1 METQALYQEAIKFAT
16 ARHLEH
22 DQNIPGTNLPYVVHL
37 SNVAME
43 ILIASLYTTK
53 FDLCFAVQIALL
65 HDTIEDT
72 STNFEE
78 LENKFGIEIA
88 KAVLALTKNS
98 ALPKDEQM
106 QDSLMRIKKLK
117 PEVWAIKPAD
127 RITNLQKPP
136 SNWDHAKKIK
146 YQQEART
153 ILNELKA
160 GNDFLANRL
169 ETKIQEYGNF

>member
-1 METQALYQEAIKFAT
+1 
-16 ARHLEH
+16 
-22 DQNIPGTNLPYVVHL
+22 
-37 SNVAME
+37 ME
-43 ILIASLYTTK
+43 ILIASLYTTN
-53 FDLCFAVQIALL
+53 FDIGFAVQIALL

-117 PEVWAIKPAD
+117 PEVWAIKLAD
-127 RITNLQKPP
+127 RRSEERRVGKEWRSRWSSHT
-136 SNWDHAKKIK
+136 
-146 YQQEART
+146 
-153 ILNELKA
+153 
-160 GNDFLANRL
+160 
-169 ETKIQEYGNF
+169 